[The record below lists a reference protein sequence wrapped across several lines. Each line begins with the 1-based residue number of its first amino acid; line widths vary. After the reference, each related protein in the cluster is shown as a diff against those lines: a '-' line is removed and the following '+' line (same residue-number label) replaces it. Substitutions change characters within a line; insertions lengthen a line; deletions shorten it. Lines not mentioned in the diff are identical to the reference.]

1 LTCLPDT
8 ADQGRLKSKEIE
20 MDNIF
25 RRTGIDVPE
34 PVRRFLQGET
44 DPWLRVEEYRDG
56 NTMVVRSDIPGID
69 PDKDIDIT
77 LIDDTLHIV
86 ARRGEPAHKDQP
98 GYRSEVRYGEYSR
111 SIPLPRGA
119 NPDTVAA
126 SYIDGVLEIRA
137 QLPEQSGT
145 SGTKVHVSRGGNRS
159 PEPPENYVT

>member
-1 LTCLPDT
+1 
-8 ADQGRLKSKEIE
+8 
-20 MDNIF
+20 MDNLF

-34 PVRRFLQGET
+34 PVRRFLQGES

-56 NTMVVRSDIPGID
+56 TTLVVRTDVPGID

-77 LIDDTLHIV
+77 VTDDTLHIA
-86 ARRGEPAHKDQP
+86 ARRREPAQKDQP
-98 GYRSEVRYGEYSR
+98 GYRSEVRYGDYSR

-119 NPDTVAA
+119 NPDTVEA

-145 SGTKVHVSRGGNRS
+145 SGTKVHVSRGGNQS
-159 PEPPENYVT
+159 PEAPENYVT

>member
-1 LTCLPDT
+1 
-8 ADQGRLKSKEIE
+8 
-20 MDNIF
+20 MDNLF

-44 DPWLRVEEYRDG
+44 DAWLRVEEYRDG
-56 NTMVVRSDIPGID
+56 NTLVVRTDIPGID

-77 LIDDTLHIV
+77 VTDGSLHV
-86 ARRGEPAHKDQP
+86 AARRTEPAHKDQP
-98 GYRSEVRYGEYSR
+98 GYRSEVRYGEFSR

-119 NPDTVAA
+119 NPEAIEA

-145 SGTKVHVSRGGNRS
+145 STTKVHVSRGGTQS
-159 PEPPENYVT
+159 PEAPENFVT

>member
-1 LTCLPDT
+1 M
-8 ADQGRLKSKEIE
+8 SKEIE

-56 NTMVVRSDIPGID
+56 NTLVIRTDIPGID

-77 LIDDTLHIV
+77 VNDDSLHIA
-86 ARRGEPAHKDQP
+86 ARRREPDHKDQP

-119 NPDTVAA
+119 NPDSVEA

-137 QLPEQSGT
+137 QLPDQSGT
-145 SGTKVHVSRGGNRS
+145 SATKVHVSRGGPQS
-159 PEPPENYVT
+159 PEAPENYAT